1 MGIGLSG
8 GFDGLLGVVASF
20 LYEEMLSVEVAVGVL
35 FPTIDTRVR
44 FYGMNAAV
52 TPVFGFGM
60 TTPLEG
66 DARFGLDVPGYSAL
80 YQLGQTLHVDIGVAW
95 RIWELDLFGGMA
107 FITSLDQDDFDRL
120 LFFPQFGAQA
130 QFLF

>member
-20 LYEEMLSVEVAVGVL
+20 LYKERLSVEVAVGVL

-44 FYGMNAAV
+44 FYGMKAAV

-107 FITSLDQDDFDRL
+107 FITSLDQDDLDRL